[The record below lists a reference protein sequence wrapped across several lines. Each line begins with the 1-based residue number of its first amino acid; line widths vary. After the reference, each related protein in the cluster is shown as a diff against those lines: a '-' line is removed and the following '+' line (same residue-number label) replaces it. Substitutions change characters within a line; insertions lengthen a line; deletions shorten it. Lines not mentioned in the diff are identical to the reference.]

1 MRDIGIVSGL
11 ACYMHENIDSA
22 YVFEF
27 LVTIISREVRMRML
41 LSLTERRNILREPK

>member
-11 ACYMHENIDSA
+11 ACYVYENIDSP

-27 LVTIISREVRMRML
+27 VVFRQ
-41 LSLTERRNILREPK
+41 